1 MDVLTKEQRRLN
13 MRRIRAKNTKPEMRV
28 RRGLHA
34 AGFRYKLHDQSL
46 PGKPDIV
53 FPKYKCVIFVNGCF
67 WHGHECALFRW
78 PKENKSFWE
87 KKIRGNKFRDRI
99 NEVKLESLGW
109 RIIVI
114 WECAFK
120 GRQKYSDEEF
130 LSEVASLIKSDSSFS
145 EIKGR

>member
-34 AGFRYKLHDQSL
+34 AGFRYKLHDKSL

-53 FPKYKCVIFVNGCF
+53 LPKYKCVIFVNGCF

-78 PKENKSFWE
+78 PKENRSFWE
-87 KKIRGNKFRDRI
+87 NKIRGNRRRDRI
-99 NEVKLESLGW
+99 NEMKVESLGW

-114 WECAFK
+114 WECSFK
-120 GRQKYSDEEF
+120 GRQKYSGEELIF
-130 LSEVASLIKSDSSFS
+130 EVASLIKSDSPFS